1 MKDIKYVFWEIDK
14 HIERLN
20 SARNKILSWENLDK
34 EIFEDNEKVNI
45 IDSFIFRFSKMQD
58 AMGEKLFPLVLEIL
72 GEDVRK
78 KPFLDIL
85 NRLEQL
91 EFIPSANEWKELRVL
106 RNELT
111 HTYPWEEE
119 ILIEN
124 IKKALKKSQELI
136 DIYENIKQKIQKYI
150 G

>member
-1 MKDIKYVFWEIDK
+1 
-14 HIERLN
+14 
-20 SARNKILSWENLDK
+20 
-34 EIFEDNEKVNI
+34 
-45 IDSFIFRFSKMQD
+45 
-58 AMGEKLFPLVLEIL
+58 MGEKLFPLVLEIL